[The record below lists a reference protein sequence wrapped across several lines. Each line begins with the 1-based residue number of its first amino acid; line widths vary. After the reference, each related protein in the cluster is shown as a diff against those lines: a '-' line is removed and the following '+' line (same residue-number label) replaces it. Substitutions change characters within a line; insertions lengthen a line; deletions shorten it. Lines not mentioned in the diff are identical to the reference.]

1 MPLPWTTSWPM
12 TEARSG
18 GQIVFPWVSR
28 RTTLSVQPCLYRRT
42 GNGLRDRN
50 AVLWLER
57 GLVTTDLQ
65 TDWLAARSPDRFWVM
80 LMNQTRARR
89 TVRVQSIPQR
99 AASPPATAFCSRVMP
114 IRSKRLGRLLPV
126 LLRRCRRAPSRSRSR
141 RSRWS
146 RSVIP
151 PPRARSSASQP
162 LATSHR
168 TAPPVRSARP
178 TLTIRSPWGKD
189 AVYAVLTADPIS
201 GARVVFTCD
210 GQTRVCERFPYEA
223 SFYPVSAPGAA
234 VRIVTHLP
242 GQPESVIA
250 LP

>member
-1 MPLPWTTSWPM
+1 
-12 TEARSG
+12 
-18 GQIVFPWVSR
+18 
-28 RTTLSVQPCLYRRT
+28 
-42 GNGLRDRN
+42 
-50 AVLWLER
+50 
-57 GLVTTDLQ
+57 
-65 TDWLAARSPDRFWVM
+65 M

-89 TVRVQSIPQR
+89 TVRVQLDTAKSGDTAGDGLLFEGNADPFQ
-99 AASPPATAFCSRVMP
+99 AAREATARP
-114 IRSKRLGRLLPV
+114 
-126 LLRRCRRAPSRSRSR
+126 APALQEGAFTVEIAPLSMVTVGYPAATRT
-141 RSRWS
+141 
-146 RSVIP
+146 VFP
-151 PPRARSSASQP
+151 ASQP

-168 TAPPVRSARP
+168 TAAAGAFGAAHAF
-178 TLTIRSPWGKD
+178 TIRSPWGKD

-223 SFYPVSAPGAA
+223 SFYPVSAPSAA